1 MDFMRATIR
10 KLLRWAV
17 PVMLVMSADRAA
29 ADIIDGNWCH
39 ADGRTFSIQGPELV
53 TPRGHRITGNYS
65 RHYFS
70 YTVPDSEPAAGAK
83 ILMTLWNENTVHV
96 QTETTGSGSGKEEI
110 WNRCGP
116 SVSRFEA
123 PFVTARR

>member
-1 MDFMRATIR
+1 MSARRRSVLRWVVAAALLATIN
-10 KLLRWAV
+10 
-17 PVMLVMSADRAA
+17 PAA
-29 ADIIDGNWCH
+29 ADVIDGNWCH
-39 ADGRTFSIQGPELV
+39 ADGRTLSIQGSDIV
-53 TPRGHRITGNYS
+53 TPRGRRITGNYS

-96 QTETTGSGSGKEEI
+96 RTETGGVDSGKEEI

-116 SVSRFEA
+116 SVSRIDA
-123 PFVTARR
+123 PLVTARR